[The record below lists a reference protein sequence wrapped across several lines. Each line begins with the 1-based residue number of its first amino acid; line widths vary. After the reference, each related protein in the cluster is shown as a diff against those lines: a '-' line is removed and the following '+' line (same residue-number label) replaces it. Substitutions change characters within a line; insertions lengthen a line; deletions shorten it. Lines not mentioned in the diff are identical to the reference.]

1 MVPFRSFPFGQTPLA
16 SSQSEHSPN
25 KSRWGVCI
33 TVDVIVCAK
42 CACDKEWKCTEM
54 NKAKKEINE
63 WECVCVSFEGD
74 IHVLQYLWKMCVQVW
89 DMCGFVCVWGWKGVS
104 GVVRHPES
112 LNILLACVQLPA
124 PSSSSCVCE
133 ALSWQPARLWSE
145 LKQTSVAAIC
155 WSWGINQT
163 ASRPPAIGLPWA
175 TAPARLPGATASL
188 CRPTCGHSNPSQRE
202 ERERERKSVGM

>member
-1 MVPFRSFPFGQTPLA
+1 MKQKR
-16 SSQSEHSPN
+16 
-25 KSRWGVCI
+25 KSMGGNVFVSVLR
-33 TVDVIVCAK
+33 
-42 CACDKEWKCTEM
+42 
-54 NKAKKEINE
+54 EIYMCCSICE
-63 WECVCVSFEGD
+63 KCVCRFE
-74 IHVLQYLWKMCVQVW
+74 MCVAL
-89 DMCGFVCVWGWKGVS
+89 CVCVWGWKGVS

-202 ERERERKSVGM
+202 ERERDRKSVGM